1 MMENQIS
8 VGLVLREMAKYL
20 NAPEQKIFELFSLK
34 VVDKKGKEMEEQDE
48 ITNKDNSIQSSSNGS

>member
-1 MMENQIS
+1 MKNKMS

-20 NAPEQKIFELFSLK
+20 NTTEEKIFDLFSLGI
-34 VVDKKGKEMEEQDE
+34 VDKKAKEMEDQDE